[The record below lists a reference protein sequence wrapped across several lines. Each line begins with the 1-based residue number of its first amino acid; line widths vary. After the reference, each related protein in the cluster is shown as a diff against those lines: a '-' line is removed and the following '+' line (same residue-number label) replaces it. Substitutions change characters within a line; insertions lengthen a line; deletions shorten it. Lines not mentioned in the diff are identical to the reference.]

1 MSALS
6 VVGTTK
12 EGIPVMLLKEG
23 TSETKGKDAIRN
35 NVEAARIV
43 ASIYKVGSRSAW
55 NGQDAG

>member
-35 NVEAARIV
+35 NVEAQELF
-43 ASIYKVGSRSAW
+43 SIYKVGSRSAW

>member
-23 TSETKGKDAIRN
+23 TSETKGTDVIRN
-35 NVEAARIV
+35 NVQSCKNCAA
-43 ASIYKVGSRSAW
+43 ASIKSVLGPR